1 MNSSPKSP
9 TSSNGPV
16 RGRMTITPE
25 QAKDWLDTANKRNRP
40 LRATHYMAL
49 GIDMLEGRWKY
60 NGDAIR
66 FGTDGVLLDGQHR
79 LMACVDATT
88 PFETDVIF
96 GLDPDV
102 MPTIDIPRVRTA
114 GDVAHLQGVNNA
126 SQATAVA
133 NLLLLHAKHGIQNF
147 RNPTCY
153 PTKTQIIQAV
163 TTNPR
168 IAVVAGHT
176 GWRSRKLVAPR
187 ILGFCYYLFSEQNP
201 DLAERF
207 LVELTEGTNL
217 SKDNPVYLLRERL
230 RTNSASKA
238 KLPPLEII
246 ALFFKAWTAYRDG
259 ERIRLLRWT
268 SKESFPHIAEG
279 KR

>member
-1 MNSSPKSP
+1 
-9 TSSNGPV
+9 
-16 RGRMTITPE
+16 MTITPE
-25 QAKDWLDTANKRNRP
+25 QAKDWLDSANKRNRP

-60 NGDAIR
+60 NGDAVR

-79 LMACVDATT
+79 LMACVDAHM

-96 GLDPDV
+96 GLDPNV

-114 GDVAHLQGVNNA
+114 GDVAHLQGVENA
-126 SQATAVA
+126 SQATAIA
-133 NLLLLHAKHGIQNF
+133 NLLLLHTRHGIQNF
-147 RNPTCY
+147 RNSSCR
-153 PTKTQIIQAV
+153 PTKTQITQEVMA
-163 TTNPR
+163 NPR
-168 IAVVAGHT
+168 IALVAGRT
-176 GWRSRKLVAPR
+176 GWRSKRLVAPR
-187 ILGFCYYLFSEQNP
+187 ILGFCHYLFSEQKP

-217 SKDNPVYLLRERL
+217 SKNNPVYLLRERL

-259 ERIRLLRWT
+259 ERIRLLRWS
-268 SKESFPHIAEG
+268 SKESFPNIAEG